1 MKAPGPMNLRER
13 IGIDCG
19 RQFAIE
25 DAIAWAARN
34 QVAYLEVEA
43 DHAPNALESF
53 TPQRCGAIRA
63 ACEGHDIHLG
73 LHTLSAVN
81 IAETSPFVRD
91 AVDRYLEGYVDAAVL
106 LGAEWIVVHAGF
118 HFGSDKARRMEAGR
132 ERLKRAAAYA
142 EKKGAR
148 LLLENLNKEPDTA
161 EVHYLA
167 HDLAEF
173 RYYFEALDSP
183 ALGLS
188 FTVNHAHLVPEGID
202 GFLDVLPIARVG
214 EVRLADNLGDREVH
228 LKPGEGN
235 IDFASLFRRLEG
247 AGFSG
252 HYMNNFG
259 SPDDMLAGREVL
271 AAIAAQADTADV
283 RTIYG
288 MPG

>member
-1 MKAPGPMNLRER
+1 MDIRAR

-19 RQFAIE
+19 RQLPIE
-25 DAIAWAARN
+25 DALAWAARHGIS
-34 QVAYLEVEA
+34 YLEVEA

-53 TPQRCGAIRA
+53 TPERCRPLRA
-63 ACEGHDIHLG
+63 LCEKHGIHLG

-81 IAETSPFVRD
+81 IGETSPFVRD
-91 AVDRYLEGYVDAAVL
+91 AVDRYLEGYIDLAVR

-132 ERLKRAAAYA
+132 ARLGRAAALA
-142 EKKGAR
+142 ERKGAR
-148 LLLENLNKEPDTA
+148 LLLEYLNREPADA

-173 RYYFEALDSP
+173 RYYYEALDSP

-202 GFLDVLPIARVG
+202 GFLDALPIARLG

-235 IDFASLFRRLEG
+235 IDFARLFRRLEG
-247 AGFSG
+247 AGFRG

-259 SPDDMLAGREVL
+259 TPEAMLAGREVL
-271 AAIAAQADTADV
+271 AAIAAK
-283 RTIYG
+283 G
-288 MPG
+288 

>member
-1 MKAPGPMNLRER
+1 MDVRAR

-19 RQFAIE
+19 RQLAIE
-25 DAIAWAARN
+25 DALAWAARN
-34 QVAYLEVEA
+34 RISYLEVEA

-53 TPQRCGAIRA
+53 TPERCRPVRA
-63 ACEGHDIHLG
+63 VCEKHGIHLG
-73 LHTLSAVN
+73 LHSLSAVN
-81 IAETSPFVRD
+81 VGETSPFVRD
-91 AVDRYLEGYVDAAVL
+91 AVDRYLQGYMDAAVR

-142 EKKGAR
+142 EQKGAR
-148 LLLENLNKEPDTA
+148 LLLENLNKEPDAA

-173 RYYFEALDSP
+173 RYYFDALDSP

-202 GFLDVLPIARVG
+202 GFLDALPIARLG

-235 IDFASLFRRLEG
+235 IDFANLFRRLEG
-247 AGFSG
+247 AGYTG

-259 SPDDMLAGREVL
+259 SPDEMLAGREVL
-271 AAIAAQADTADV
+271 AAIAAGA
-283 RTIYG
+283 
-288 MPG
+288 

>member
-1 MKAPGPMNLRER
+1 MDIRAR

-19 RQFAIE
+19 RQLAIE
-25 DAIAWAARN
+25 DAVAWAARHGIS
-34 QVAYLEVEA
+34 YLEVEA

-53 TPQRCGAIRA
+53 SAERCRPLRA
-63 ACEGHDIHLG
+63 ACERHGIHLG

-81 IAETSPFVRD
+81 IGETSPFVRD
-91 AVDRYLEGYVDAAVL
+91 AVDRYLEGYVDAAVR

-118 HFGSDKARRMEAGR
+118 HFGADKARRMEAGR

-142 EKKGAR
+142 ENKGPL

-173 RYYFEALDSP
+173 AYYFGLLESP

-188 FTVNHAHLVPEGID
+188 FTVNHAHLGPEGID
-202 GFLDVLPIARVG
+202 GFLDALPIARLG

-228 LKPGEGN
+228 LQPGAGN
-235 IDFASLFRRLEG
+235 IDFARLFRRLED
-247 AGFSG
+247 AGYRG

-259 SPDDMLAGREVL
+259 SIADMLAGRDTL
-271 AAIAAQADTADV
+271 AAIAARA
-283 RTIYG
+283 
-288 MPG
+288 

>member
-1 MKAPGPMNLRER
+1 MDIRAR

-19 RQFAIE
+19 RHLAIE
-25 DAIAWAARN
+25 DAVAWAARHRIS
-34 QVAYLEVEA
+34 YLEVEA

-53 TPQRCGAIRA
+53 TADRSRPIRA
-63 ACEGHDIHLG
+63 ACAKHGIHLG

-81 IAETSPFVRD
+81 VGETSPYVRD
-91 AVDRYLEGYVDAAVL
+91 AVDRYLEGYVDAAVH

-142 EKKGAR
+142 EKNGAR
-148 LLLENLNKEPDTA
+148 LLLENLNKEPDIA

-173 RYYFEALDSP
+173 RYYFDALDSP

-202 GFLDVLPIARVG
+202 GFLDAVPIRRLG

-228 LKPGEGN
+228 LKPGDGN
-235 IDFASLFRRLEG
+235 IDFGNLFRRLEG
-247 AGFSG
+247 AGFEG

-259 SPDDMLAGREVL
+259 SPDEMLAGRDVL
-271 AAIAAQADTADV
+271 AAIAANA
-283 RTIYG
+283 
-288 MPG
+288 

>member
-1 MKAPGPMNLRER
+1 MTTSGRRRMDLRAR

-19 RQFAIE
+19 RQLAIE
-25 DAIAWAARN
+25 DAVGWAAKHGIS
-34 QVAYLEVEA
+34 YLEVEA

-53 TPQRCGAIRA
+53 TAERCRPVRA
-63 ACEGHDIHLG
+63 MCEKHGIHLG

-81 IAETSPFVRD
+81 VGETSPFVRD
-91 AVDRYLEGYVDAAVL
+91 AVDRYLEGYVDAAIRV
-106 LGAEWIVVHAGF
+106 GAEWIVVHAGF
-118 HFGSDKARRMEAGR
+118 HFGSDKARRMEAGH
-132 ERLKRAAAYA
+132 ERLARAAAYA

-167 HDLAEF
+167 HDLSEF
-173 RYYFEALDSP
+173 AYYFDLLGSP

-202 GFLDVLPIARVG
+202 GFLDALPIERVG

-228 LKPGEGN
+228 LKPGAGN
-235 IDFASLFRRLEG
+235 IDFARLFRRLED
-247 AGFSG
+247 AAFRG

-259 SPDDMLAGREVL
+259 SPDDMLAGRDVL
-271 AAIAAQADTADV
+271 AAIAERA
-283 RTIYG
+283 
-288 MPG
+288 

>member
-1 MKAPGPMNLRER
+1 MDIRAR

-19 RQFAIE
+19 RQLAIE
-25 DAIAWAARN
+25 DAVSWAARH
-34 QVAYLEVEA
+34 QVSYLEVEA

-53 TPQRCGAIRA
+53 TPVRCRSLRA
-63 ACEGHDIHLG
+63 ACEKHGIHLG

-81 IAETSPFVRD
+81 VGETSPFVRD
-91 AVDRYLEGYVDAAVL
+91 AVDRYLEGYVEAAVR

-118 HFGSDKARRMEAGR
+118 HFGSDKAQRMQAGR
-132 ERLKRAAAYA
+132 ERLKRAAAFA

-202 GFLDVLPIARVG
+202 GFLDVLPMLRLG

-228 LKPGEGN
+228 LEPGQGN
-235 IDFASLFRRLEG
+235 IDFARLFRRLEG
-247 AGFSG
+247 AGFKG

-259 SPDDMLAGREVL
+259 SPDAMLAGREVL
-271 AAIAAQADTADV
+271 AAIAARA
-283 RTIYG
+283 
-288 MPG
+288 

>member
-1 MKAPGPMNLRER
+1 MDLRAR

-19 RQFAIE
+19 RQLAIE
-25 DAIAWAARN
+25 DAVSWAAHHR
-34 QVAYLEVEA
+34 VSYLEVEA

-53 TPQRCGAIRA
+53 TLDRCRPIRA
-63 ACEGHDIHLG
+63 ACEKHGIHLG

-81 IAETSPFVRD
+81 VGETSPFVRD

-106 LGAEWIVVHAGF
+106 LGAEWVVVHAGF

-132 ERLKRAAAYA
+132 ERLLRAATYA
-142 EKKGAR
+142 EEKGAR
-148 LLLENLNKEPDTA
+148 LLLENLNKEPDAA

-173 RYYFEALDSP
+173 RYYFDALDSA

-202 GFLDVLPIARVG
+202 GFLDVLPIARLG

-235 IDFASLFRRLEG
+235 IDFANLFRRLEG
-247 AGFSG
+247 SGFKG

-259 SPDDMLAGREVL
+259 SPDEMLAGRDVL
-271 AAIAAQADTADV
+271 ARIAARA
-283 RTIYG
+283 
-288 MPG
+288 

>member
-1 MKAPGPMNLRER
+1 MSRATSGPAKLDLRDR

-19 RQFAIE
+19 RQLSIE
-25 DAIAWAARN
+25 DAVAWAARHR
-34 QVAYLEVEA
+34 VSYLEVET

-53 TPQRCGAIRA
+53 TTDRCRPIRA
-63 ACEGHDIHLG
+63 ACEKHGIHLG

-81 IAETSPFVRD
+81 VGETSPFVRD
-91 AVDRYLEGYVDAAVL
+91 AVDRYLEGYVDAAVQ

-118 HFGSDKARRMEAGR
+118 HFGADKGRRMEAGR
-132 ERLKRAAAYA
+132 ERLKRAAAHA
-142 EKKGAR
+142 EKRGAR
-148 LLLENLNKEPDTA
+148 LLLENLNREPDAA

-173 RYYFEALDSP
+173 RYYYEALDSP

-202 GFLDVLPIARVG
+202 GFLDALPIARLG

-235 IDFASLFRRLEG
+235 IDFAHLFRRLEG

-259 SPDDMLAGREVL
+259 SPDEMLAGRDAL
-271 AAIAAQADTADV
+271 AAIAAAA
-283 RTIYG
+283 
-288 MPG
+288 

>member
-1 MKAPGPMNLRER
+1 MDLRAR

-19 RQFAIE
+19 RQLAIE
-25 DAIAWAARN
+25 DAVAWAARHRIS
-34 QVAYLEVEA
+34 YLEVEA

-53 TPQRCGAIRA
+53 TDERCRPLRA
-63 ACEGHDIHLG
+63 ACAKHGIHLG

-81 IAETSPFVRD
+81 VGETSPFVRD
-91 AVDRYLEGYVDAAVL
+91 AVDRYLEGYVEAAVR

-118 HFGSDKARRMEAGR
+118 HFGSDKARRMEAGC
-132 ERLKRAAAYA
+132 ERLRRAAAFA
-142 EKKGAR
+142 EVKGAR
-148 LLLENLNKEPDTA
+148 LLLENLNREPDTA

-173 RYYFEALDSP
+173 RYYFDRLDSP

-202 GFLDVLPIARVG
+202 GFLDALPIGRLG
-214 EVRLADNLGDREVH
+214 EVRLADNRGDREVH

-235 IDFASLFRRLEG
+235 IDFARLFRRLED
-247 AGFSG
+247 AGYRG

-259 SPDDMLAGREVL
+259 TPDDMLAGRDAL
-271 AAIAAQADTADV
+271 AAIAARA
-283 RTIYG
+283 
-288 MPG
+288 

>member
-1 MKAPGPMNLRER
+1 MNLRER
-13 IGIDCG
+13 IGVDCG
-19 RQFAIE
+19 RQFSIE
-25 DAIAWAARN
+25 DAVAWAARHR
-34 QVAYLEVEA
+34 VSYLEVEA
-43 DHAPNALESF
+43 DNAPNALESF
-53 TPQRCGAIRA
+53 TQERCAAIRT
-63 ACEGHDIHLG
+63 ACRRHDIHLG

-81 IAETSPFVRD
+81 IGETSPVVRD
-91 AVDRYLEGYVDAAVL
+91 AVDGYLVGYVDAAVC
-106 LGAEWIVVHAGF
+106 LGAEWIVVHAGY

-142 EKKGAR
+142 EKRGAR

-235 IDFASLFRRLEG
+235 IDFAKLFRRLED

-259 SPDDMLAGREVL
+259 SPEDMLAGREVL
-271 AAIAAQADTADV
+271 ASIARGA
-283 RTIYG
+283 
-288 MPG
+288 